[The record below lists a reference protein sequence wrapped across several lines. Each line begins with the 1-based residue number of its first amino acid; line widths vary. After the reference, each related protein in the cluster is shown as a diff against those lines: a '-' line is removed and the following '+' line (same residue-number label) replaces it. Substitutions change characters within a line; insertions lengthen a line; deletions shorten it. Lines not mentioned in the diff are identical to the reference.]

1 VTIPNPEPIPV
12 RPHYAEATEATCSQR
27 GALIVPNQPAGVRVS
42 RAGSVPGTV
51 TFTYAP
57 EAGYAFPAGTVTKQ
71 KVRVDQKLSGDECIL
86 GDEDVKPSHGSK
98 PGHQAKPKP
107 RDRGPVV
114 LGTQA
119 AVPTAVDA
127 GLGSVPTAVVS
138 STGSPRLAQALVAGG
153 LLMLVAG
160 GSMGLGRRT
169 RGAHES

>member
-1 VTIPNPEPIPV
+1 VI
-12 RPHYAEATEATCSQR
+12 
-27 GALIVPNQPAGVRVS
+27 
-42 RAGSVPGTV
+42 
-51 TFTYAP
+51 FTYAP
-57 EAGYAFPAGTVTKQ
+57 KAGYAFPDGTVTQ
-71 KVRVDQKLSGDECIL
+71 QSVTVDKKLEGDACIL
-86 GDEDVKPSHGSK
+86 GDEEVKPTHTGK
-98 PGHQAKPKP
+98 PTHHAKPKP

-119 AVPTAVDA
+119 AVPTVVDA
-127 GLGSVPTAVVS
+127 GLGSLPTAVVS

>member
-1 VTIPNPEPIPV
+1 MPSQPV
-12 RPHYAEATEATCSQR
+12 
-27 GALIVPNQPAGVRVS
+27 GVLTTRT
-42 RAGSVPGTV
+42 GSVPGTV
-51 TFTYAP
+51 TFTYTPAT
-57 EAGYAFPAGTVTKQ
+57 GYAFPASTDTVVSV
-71 KVRVDQKLSGDECIL
+71 KVAKKLSGDECLL
-86 GDEDVKPSHGSK
+86 GDEGTQPTPTSK
-98 PGHQAKPKP
+98 PTHQAKPKP
-107 RDRGPVV
+107 RDRGPAV

-127 GLGSVPTAVVS
+127 GLASLPTAVVS

>member
-1 VTIPNPEPIPV
+1 M
-12 RPHYAEATEATCSQR
+12 
-27 GALIVPNQPAGVRVS
+27 
-42 RAGSVPGTV
+42 
-51 TFTYAP
+51 
-57 EAGYAFPAGTVTKQ
+57 
-71 KVRVDQKLSGDECIL
+71 
-86 GDEDVKPSHGSK
+86 
-98 PGHQAKPKP
+98 
-107 RDRGPVV
+107 

-127 GLGSVPTAVVS
+127 GLASLPTAVVS